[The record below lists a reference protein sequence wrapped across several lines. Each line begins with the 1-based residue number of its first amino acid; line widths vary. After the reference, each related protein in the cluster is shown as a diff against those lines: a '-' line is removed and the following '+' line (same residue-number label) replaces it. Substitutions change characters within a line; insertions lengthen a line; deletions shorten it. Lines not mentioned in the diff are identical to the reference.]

1 MGLAAGT
8 AVGAH
13 PTHFSD
19 KHFHPSPLVV
29 MPQFDALSRTASQL
43 PNAYLMFV
51 NEFFL
56 SFFLFSFAAVLFLL
70 GFLLVADGI
79 TRLVRAQYTK
89 IRLKSVDGKVSKVTV
104 KAADH
109 RAA

>member
-1 MGLAAGT
+1 M
-8 AVGAH
+8 
-13 PTHFSD
+13 
-19 KHFHPSPLVV
+19 PSLE
-29 MPQFDALSRTASQL
+29 RHCNCT
-43 PNAYLMFV
+43 NRYLMFV

-56 SFFLFSFAAVLFLL
+56 SFFLLSFAAVLFLL

-79 TRLVRAQYTK
+79 TRLVREQYAK
-89 IRLKSVDGKVSKVTV
+89 IRSKSSVDGGVSKATI

>member
-1 MGLAAGT
+1 
-8 AVGAH
+8 
-13 PTHFSD
+13 
-19 KHFHPSPLVV
+19 
-29 MPQFDALSRTASQL
+29 
-43 PNAYLMFV
+43 
-51 NEFFL
+51 
-56 SFFLFSFAAVLFLL
+56 
-70 GFLLVADGI
+70 LLVADGI

>member
-1 MGLAAGT
+1 
-8 AVGAH
+8 
-13 PTHFSD
+13 
-19 KHFHPSPLVV
+19 
-29 MPQFDALSRTASQL
+29 MPQFDASLERLRNCT
-43 PNAYLMFV
+43 NAYLMFV

-56 SFFLFSFAAVLFLL
+56 SFFLLSFAAVLFLL
-70 GFLLVADGI
+70 GFLLIADGI